1 MTRKSLV
8 LLTLVLGGGIS
19 AGAFYAHGGDAAPVL
34 ATAAVTRGSV
44 VSVVEATGTLQP
56 VTSVEV
62 GAQVTGIV
70 EALYADF
77 NSVVRKGQ
85 LLAKLDPSTFQT
97 TLDQARGTLS
107 GAEADAARLRVAR
120 EAADIA
126 LTRAQELSAKELLP
140 AQDLQS
146 AETDARTAAADVAAA
161 DAKVAQAKAMVGM
174 AEVNIAKTIITSP
187 IDGVVT
193 ARNVDV
199 GQTVS
204 ASFSAPT
211 LYVIAADLTRMQL
224 NASIDESD
232 VGQVKPGQP
241 VTFHVDAYPDRT
253 FRGTVQQVRLDPATV
268 SNVVTY
274 SAIIDA
280 PNPTLELKPGMTA
293 TLGVE
298 VARRENVLR
307 VPAAAL
313 RFRPDA
319 EVLAHYAGPQPPA
332 APPAGKGL
340 WVVNGTSIAP
350 VPVTTGI
357 SDGTQIEIAGA
368 SIGEGTLVVTRSAPA
383 AGSAAAA
390 VTATSGNP
398 LLPSRPRFGPR

>member
-8 LLTLVLGGGIS
+8 LLTLVLGAGIS
-19 AGAFYAHGGDAAPVL
+19 GGAFYTHGGDPAPAL
-34 ATAAVTRGSV
+34 ETAPVTRGSV
-44 VSVVEATGTLQP
+44 VTVVQATGTLQP
-56 VTSVEV
+56 VTSVAV

-97 TLDQARGTLS
+97 TLDQARGTLA

-120 EAADIA
+120 EAADVA
-126 LTRAQELSAKELLP
+126 LQRAQELSAKQLLP

-146 AETDARTAAADVAAA
+146 AETDAHTAAADVAGA

-174 AEVNIAKTIITSP
+174 AEVNLAKTIISSP

-232 VGQVKPGQP
+232 VGQIAPGQA

-253 FRGTVQQVRLDPATV
+253 FLGKLQQVRLDPVTV

-274 SAIIDA
+274 SAIVDA

-293 TLGVE
+293 TLAVE

-313 RFRPDA
+313 RFKPDA
-319 EVLAHYAGPQPPA
+319 EVLAHYVGPQPPT
-332 APPAGKGL
+332 APPPGKGL
-340 WVVNGTSIAP
+340 WVMNGSSIAP

-357 SDGTQIEIAGA
+357 SDGTQTEIADA

-383 AGSAAAA
+383 GAATTKRATAA
-390 VTATSGNP
+390 TGNP
-398 LLPSRPRFGPR
+398 LLPSRPRFGR

>member
-1 MTRKSLV
+1 MTRKGFV
-8 LLTLVLGGGIS
+8 LLSIVLAAGIT
-19 AGAFYAHGGDAAPVL
+19 AGAFYAHSGDAAPEL
-34 ATAAVTRGSV
+34 AAASVTRGPI
-44 VSVVEATGTLQP
+44 VSVVQATGTLQP
-56 VTSVEV
+56 VTNVEV

-77 NSVVRKGQ
+77 NSVVHKGQ

-97 TLDQARGTLS
+97 TLEQARGTLS
-107 GAEADAARLRVAR
+107 GAEADAVRVRVAK
-120 EAADIA
+120 EAADLA
-126 LTRAQELSAKELLP
+126 LKRAQELSAKDLLP

-146 AETDARTAAADVAAA
+146 AETDARTAGTDVASA
-161 DAKVAQAKAMVGM
+161 DAKVAQAKAAVSM
-174 AEVNIAKTIITSP
+174 AEVNLAKTIITSP

-193 ARNVDV
+193 ARSVDV

-211 LYVIAADLTRMQL
+211 LYVIAADLTHMQL

-232 VGQVKPGQP
+232 LGQLKTGQP

-253 FRGTVQQVRLDPATV
+253 FRGTLQQVRLDAATV

-293 TLGVE
+293 TLAVE
-298 VARRENVLR
+298 VARRDNVLK
-307 VPAAAL
+307 VPVAAL

-319 EVLAHYAGPQPPA
+319 EVLAHYAGPTPPA
-332 APPAGKGL
+332 VPAAGKAV
-340 WVVNGTSIAP
+340 WVLNRSSIAP
-350 VPVTTGI
+350 VVVTAGI
-357 SDGTQIEIAGA
+357 SDGTQTEITGG
-368 SIGEGTLVVTRSAPA
+368 SIAEGTQVVTRSAA
-383 AGSAAAA
+383 AGSSTATRTAAA
-390 VTATSGNP
+390 SGNP
-398 LLPSRPRFGPR
+398 LLPSRPGFGR